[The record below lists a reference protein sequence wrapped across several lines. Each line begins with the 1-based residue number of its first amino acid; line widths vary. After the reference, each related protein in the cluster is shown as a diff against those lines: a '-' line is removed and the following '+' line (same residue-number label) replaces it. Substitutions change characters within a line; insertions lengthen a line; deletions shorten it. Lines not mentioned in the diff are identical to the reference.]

1 MSRET
6 KHERLVRSM
15 LSQVSEH
22 LYELKNLAANQL
34 TKELDVERWCQSI
47 LKNCLGFTASQ
58 GYSIGAQEV
67 RGKMRPDLIVS
78 REGKTCF
85 VVEVKKLGFDLSKAD
100 FRSGK
105 VQLSEYLKNCVD
117 ARWGILCNGYEWRLF
132 DFTGE
137 NSAGVEILSLD
148 LRGDNEEL
156 DTSKRGIEESAWNF
170 IDLHESNFEADNWST
185 LSKEATAFS
194 PDSLAKAILSFSV
207 IKTIAKTIRGEHEYK
222 ANTEVLFD
230 KVYDLLDKGLD
241 DSVPGWNE
249 TKQAELTRY
258 LRAQKREGQKRPKNT
273 KADKVDLKAQ
283 QSSQGFV
290 STDEAPVHIDP
301 SIDKKAA

>member
-15 LSQVSEH
+15 LTQVSEH

-58 GYSIGAQEV
+58 GYSISAQEV

-78 REGKTCF
+78 KDGKTCF

-156 DTSKRGIEESAWNF
+156 DTSKRGVEESAWSF
-170 IDLHESNFEADNWST
+170 IDLHESNFQANNWIT

-194 PDSLAKAILSFSV
+194 PESLAKAILSYNV
-207 IKTIAKTIRGEHEYK
+207 IKTITKTIRGEHEYK

-258 LRAQKREGQKRPKNT
+258 LRAQKRESLKRPKNT
-273 KADKVDLKAQ
+273 RGEKAEQKTQESV
-283 QSSQGFV
+283 QSV
-290 STDEAPVHIDP
+290 SSSTEVPVSLENDF
-301 SIDKKAA
+301 DKKAA